1 MFDVTIFKKNA
12 LAASVAML
20 SIVSLS
26 SCSKSGSNTTNVT
39 PQGTVQLDT
48 IKVGMPEATFK
59 DATITFVVD
68 PKPAATASGRTQYLS
83 RTYDKKGGQYVAQ
96 CKGDKCFVLQTLYMT
111 TPIPKEDALEV
122 LKTLLPADAPPQSK
136 VDDSQMKSDKFK
148 APGEIYEFG
157 DKYTGILNYTNKT
170 DSKVNMVSAFD
181 LGADEV
187 RKGLNWDGTAPKGFD
202 AKAGKG
208 AKGAK
213 PVAEKSTTVKKT
225 ESSPAPSP
233 APAETS
239 SSTSTSTETTTTT
252 TTTP

>member
-12 LAASVAML
+12 LAASVALL
-20 SIVSLS
+20 SIVNLS

-68 PKPAATASGRTQYLS
+68 PKPAASNGGRTQYLS

-111 TPIPKEDALEV
+111 NPIPKEDALEI
-122 LKTLLPADAPPQSK
+122 LKTLLPADAPQQTK
-136 VDDSQMKSDKFK
+136 VDDSQMKSDKVK
-148 APGEIYEFG
+148 TPGEIYEFG
-157 DKYTGILNYTNKT
+157 DKYTGILNYTDKT
-170 DSKVNMVSAFD
+170 GTKVNTVSAFD

-187 RKGLNWDGTAPKGFD
+187 RKGLNWAGTPPKGSE
-202 AKAGKG
+202 ATKGGKG

-213 PVAEKSTTVKKT
+213 PATEKTTTVKKT
-225 ESSPAPSP
+225 ESTESSPAPG
-233 APAETS
+233 ES
-239 SSTSTSTETTTTT
+239 STSTSTSTETTTTT
-252 TTTP
+252 TP

>member
-1 MFDVTIFKKNA
+1 MFDVTSFKKNA

-68 PKPAATASGRTQYLS
+68 PKPAASTAGRTQYLS

-96 CKGDKCFVLQTLYMT
+96 CKGDKCFVLQTLYIT
-111 TPIPKEDALEV
+111 TPIPKEDALEA
-122 LKTLLPADAPPQSK
+122 LKNLLPADAPPQSK
-136 VDDSQMKSDKFK
+136 VDDSQMKSDKVK
-148 APGEIYEFG
+148 TPGEIYEYG
-157 DKYTGILNYTNKT
+157 DKYTGILNYTDKT
-170 DSKVNMVSAFD
+170 GTKVNTVSAFD
-181 LGADEV
+181 MGADEV
-187 RKGLNWDGTAPKGFD
+187 RKGLNWAGVPPKGSEA
-202 AKAGKG
+202 AKGGKG
-208 AKGAK
+208 AKPAK
-213 PVAEKSTTVKKT
+213 PVVEKSTTVKKT
-225 ESSPAPSP
+225 ESSPAP
-233 APAETS
+233 AET
-239 SSTSTSTETTTTT
+239 STSTSTSSETTTTT

>member
-1 MFDVTIFKKNA
+1 MFDVTSFKKNA

-68 PKPAATASGRTQYLS
+68 PKPAASNGGRTQYLS

-96 CKGDKCFVLQTLYMT
+96 CKNDKCFVLQTLYMT
-111 TPIPKEDALEV
+111 TPIPTEDAVEV

-136 VDDSQMKSDKFK
+136 IDDSQVKSDKVK
-148 APGEIYEFG
+148 TPGVIYEFG
-157 DKYTGILNYTNKT
+157 DKYTGILTYTDKTANK
-170 DSKVNMVSAFD
+170 KVNTVSAFD
-181 LGADEV
+181 MGADEV
-187 RKGLNWDGTAPKGFD
+187 RKGLNWGGQPPKGEEGT
-202 AKAGKG
+202 KGGKG
-208 AKGAK
+208 AKPAK
-213 PVAEKSTTVKKT
+213 PVVEKSTTVKKT
-225 ESSPAPSP
+225 ESSPAP
-233 APAETS
+233 AET
-239 SSTSTSTETTTTT
+239 STSTSTSSETTTTT